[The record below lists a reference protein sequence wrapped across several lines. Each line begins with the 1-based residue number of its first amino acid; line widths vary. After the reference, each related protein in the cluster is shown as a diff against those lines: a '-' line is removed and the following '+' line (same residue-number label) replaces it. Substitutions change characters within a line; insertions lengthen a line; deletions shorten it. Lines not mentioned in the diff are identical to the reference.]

1 MEPQKTDQDWSI
13 LVQSGLFDKL
23 RFEGPV
29 LVLVQGP
36 WGQKTGLDWTFKH
49 YIQVGNMLNMATVKA
64 AAIAPELSEM
74 GWPEMAKEFAFRNL
88 FVLKE

>member
-1 MEPQKTDQDWSI
+1 
-13 LVQSGLFDKL
+13 
-23 RFEGPV
+23 
-29 LVLVQGP
+29 
-36 WGQKTGLDWTFKH
+36 
-49 YIQVGNMLNMATVKA
+49 MLNMATVKA